1 MKGGS
6 MLKEYKRILKSHAD
20 DVYGVGAKQTLSFY
34 TVLSI
39 ACIVVPTAFFVVLL
53 VLKLF

>member
-1 MKGGS
+1 
-6 MLKEYKRILKSHAD
+6 MLKEYKRILKAHAD

-39 ACIVVPTAFFVVLL
+39 ACVVVPTVFFVVLL

>member
-1 MKGGS
+1 
-6 MLKEYKRILKSHAD
+6 MLKEYKRILKAHAD

-39 ACIVVPTAFFVVLL
+39 ACVVVPTTFLLVVL